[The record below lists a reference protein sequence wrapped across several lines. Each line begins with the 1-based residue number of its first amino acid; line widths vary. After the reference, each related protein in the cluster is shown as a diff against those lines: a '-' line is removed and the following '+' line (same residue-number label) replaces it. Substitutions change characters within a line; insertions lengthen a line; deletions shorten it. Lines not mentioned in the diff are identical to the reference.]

1 MSLDQYSYC
10 LCGNGKKI
18 KFCKCNE
25 HFQEM
30 QVIHRMIV
38 GEQNV
43 AALDRINSNL
53 KSLPSEPWLLAMKC
67 ELLLQLNEL
76 DSLEE
81 TSAKFIRLQPDN
93 PLAKLYRSL
102 VAVIRG
108 NTEEAAT
115 LMLQAIADAAETL
128 PPMTATVA
136 LNLMEVMGQRGM
148 ILPAILHCEMLLDM
162 GGDMV
167 RVASGAYES
176 LTSQTNANTL
186 SRESLPSSIEYEDA
200 PYAERLAESNALVS
214 AYRISSAKTKLESM
228 QREFGLQ
235 APILQSLLYCQLMLT
250 DVESAGVT
258 ARKIAEIPSL
268 PEPQRIY
275 YQALA
280 YELAP
285 RMAGVAVFEELC
297 QYTIEDHEFEQRLTE
312 NKHLV
317 PIAVDQLKGILEALL
332 QEEVPPK
339 LAFVCV
345 EPVLQEQFGEIEASR
360 SGSWLAYY
368 GKQTDKP
375 ARLISL
381 EPPIGSRR
389 VMLEGIKKE
398 LGIVSLN
405 RVLLEKLPSSY
416 LSQVTASIVLRKQ
429 VALERRVALR
439 DATHQLVVD
448 AFLDF
453 PQECL
458 AGKTPREAAG
468 DASLKIKLAALLL
481 HWQGSGTSDL
491 TDEQFKQLHQQLQ
504 LLRPKL
510 SASQDVFDL
519 VGGASYFWTDLS
531 DIDPNSLIQ
540 LMQSALSRGVASVYE
555 NLAQCSEQMQWPE
568 EFKLSAE
575 YTQLNLKT
583 RAISDPNDAER
594 LLKRIVELGKQ
605 LQVPIG
611 NAVLERVEVLN
622 MLGRSAESRQFLEQS
637 LRENPNDPVL
647 LQFMQMA
654 MMRQQ
659 QAMRSR
665 GGVSVGGGAVP
676 ASGAPAPSGLWTP
689 DQAAEPH
696 PSSGSTSSGGGS
708 KLWIPGQD

>member
-1 MSLDQYSYC
+1 MSLDQYSFC
-10 LCGNGKKI
+10 PCGNGKKI

-43 AALDRINSNL
+43 AALDRINTNL
-53 KSLPSEPWLLAMKC
+53 KTLPSEPWLLAMKS

-76 DSLEE
+76 EALEE
-81 TSAKFIRLQPDN
+81 TTAKFIRLQPDN

-102 VAVIRG
+102 VAVVRG

-115 LMLQAIADAAETL
+115 LMLQAIADATEAL

-136 LNLMEVMGQRGM
+136 LNLMEAMGQRGM

-167 RVASGAYES
+167 KVASGAYDS

-186 SRESLPSSIEYEDA
+186 SRESLPSPIEYDDA
-200 PYAERLAESNALVS
+200 PYAERLAEANALVS
-214 AYRISSAKTKLESM
+214 AYRITSAKTKLESM

-250 DVESAGVT
+250 DVESGGSTAG
-258 ARKIAEIPSL
+258 KIAAIASL

-285 RMAGVAVFEELC
+285 KISGVSVSEELC
-297 QYTIEDHEFEQRLTE
+297 QYTIEDSEFEQRLTA
-312 NKHLV
+312 NKNLI
-317 PIAVDQLKGILEALL
+317 PIAVDQLKGMLEALL
-332 QEEVPPK
+332 DEEVPPK

-345 EPVLQEQFGEIEASR
+345 EPVLQEQFAELEASR

-389 VMLEGIKKE
+389 IILERIKKE
-398 LGIVSLN
+398 LDVGSLN

-416 LSQVTASIVLRKQ
+416 LSQVTASVMLRKQ
-429 VALERRVALR
+429 VAPERRLALN
-439 DATHQLVVD
+439 DATRQLVLD
-448 AFLDF
+448 GFLDY

-458 AGKTPREAAG
+458 SGKTPREAAG

-481 HWQGSGTSDL
+481 HWQGSSTSSL
-491 TDEQFKQLHQQLQ
+491 TDDQFKQLHQQLNLQ
-504 LLRPKL
+504 VPKL
-510 SASQDVFDL
+510 SSSQDVLDF

-540 LMQSALSRGVASVYE
+540 LMQSALSRGVTSIFDS
-555 NLAQCSEQMQWPE
+555 LAQRSEQMQWPE
-568 EFKLSAE
+568 EFKVSAE
-575 YTQLNLKT
+575 YTQLNLRT
-583 RAISDPNDAER
+583 RTVTDPNDAEK

-605 LQVPIG
+605 LEVPIG

-622 MLGRSAESRQFLEQS
+622 MLGRNTESRQFLEQS

-659 QAMRSR
+659 QAMRAR
-665 GGVSVGGGAVP
+665 GVEM
-676 ASGAPAPSGLWTP
+676 ASSQAASSGLWTP
-689 DQAAEPH
+689 GQSDEPQQ
-696 PSSGSTSSGGGS
+696 SAGGGAGGGS

>member
-1 MSLDQYSYC
+1 MSLDQYSFC
-10 LCGNGKKI
+10 PCGNGKKI

-43 AALDRINSNL
+43 AALDRINTNL
-53 KSLPSEPWLLAMKC
+53 KTLPSEPWLLAMKS

-76 DSLEE
+76 EALEE
-81 TSAKFIRLQPDN
+81 TTAKFIRLQPDN

-102 VAVIRG
+102 VAVVRG

-115 LMLQAIADAAETL
+115 LMLQAIADATEAL

-136 LNLMEVMGQRGM
+136 LNLMEAMGQRGM

-167 RVASGAYES
+167 KVASGAYDS

-186 SRESLPSSIEYEDA
+186 SRESLPSPIEYDDA
-200 PYAERLAESNALVS
+200 PYAERLAEANALVS
-214 AYRISSAKTKLESM
+214 AYRITSAKTKLESM

-250 DVESAGVT
+250 DVESGGSTAG
-258 ARKIAEIPSL
+258 KIAAIASL

-285 RMAGVAVFEELC
+285 KISGVSVSEELC
-297 QYTIEDHEFEQRLTE
+297 QYTIEDSEFEQRLTA
-312 NKHLV
+312 NKNLI
-317 PIAVDQLKGILEALL
+317 PIAVDQLKGMLEALL
-332 QEEVPPK
+332 DEEVPPK

-345 EPVLQEQFGEIEASR
+345 EPVLQEQFAELEASR

-389 VMLEGIKKE
+389 MILERIKKE
-398 LGIVSLN
+398 LDVGSLN

-416 LSQVTASIVLRKQ
+416 LSQVTASVMLRKQ
-429 VALERRVALR
+429 VAPERRLALN
-439 DATHQLVVD
+439 DATRQLVLD
-448 AFLDF
+448 GFLDY

-458 AGKTPREAAG
+458 SGKTPREAAG

-481 HWQGSGTSDL
+481 HWQGSSTSSL
-491 TDEQFKQLHQQLQ
+491 TDDQFKQLHQQLNLQ
-504 LLRPKL
+504 VPNL
-510 SASQDVFDL
+510 SSSQDVLDF

-540 LMQSALSRGVASVYE
+540 LMQSALSRGVTSIFDS
-555 NLAQCSEQMQWPE
+555 LAQRSEQMQWPE
-568 EFKLSAE
+568 EFKVSAE
-575 YTQLNLKT
+575 YTQLNLRT
-583 RAISDPNDAER
+583 RTVTDPNDAEK

-605 LQVPIG
+605 LEVPIG

-622 MLGRSAESRQFLEQS
+622 MLGRNTESRQFLEQS

-659 QAMRSR
+659 QAMRAR
-665 GGVSVGGGAVP
+665 GGEV
-676 ASGAPAPSGLWTP
+676 ASSQAASSGLWTP
-689 DQAAEPH
+689 GQSDEPQQ
-696 PSSGSTSSGGGS
+696 SAGGGSGGGS

>member
-1 MSLDQYSYC
+1 MSLDQYSFC
-10 LCGNGKKI
+10 PCGNGKKI

-43 AALDRINSNL
+43 AALDRINTNL
-53 KSLPSEPWLLAMKC
+53 KTLPSEPWLLAMKS

-76 DSLEE
+76 EALEE
-81 TSAKFIRLQPDN
+81 TTAKFIRLQPDN

-102 VAVIRG
+102 VAVVRG

-115 LMLQAIADAAETL
+115 LMLQAIADATEAL

-136 LNLMEVMGQRGM
+136 LNLMEAMGQRGM

-167 RVASGAYES
+167 KVASGAYDS

-186 SRESLPSSIEYEDA
+186 SRESLPSPMEYDDA
-200 PYAERLAESNALVS
+200 PYAERLAEANALVS
-214 AYRISSAKTKLESM
+214 AYRITSAKTKLESM

-250 DVESAGVT
+250 DVESGGSTAG
-258 ARKIAEIPSL
+258 KIAAIASL

-285 RMAGVAVFEELC
+285 KVSGVAIFEELC
-297 QYTIEDHEFEQRLTE
+297 QYTIEDSEFEQRLTA
-312 NKHLV
+312 NKNLI
-317 PIAVDQLKGILEALL
+317 PIAVDQLKGMLEALL
-332 QEEVPPK
+332 DEEVPPK

-345 EPVLQEQFGEIEASR
+345 EPVLQEQFAELEASR

-389 VMLEGIKKE
+389 MILERIKKE
-398 LGIVSLN
+398 LDVGSLN

-416 LSQVTASIVLRKQ
+416 LSQVTASVMLRKQ
-429 VALERRVALR
+429 VAPERRLALN
-439 DATHQLVVD
+439 DATRQLVLD
-448 AFLDF
+448 GFLDY

-458 AGKTPREAAG
+458 SGKTPREAAG

-481 HWQGSGTSDL
+481 HWQGSSTSSL
-491 TDEQFKQLHQQLQ
+491 TDEQFKQLHQQLNLQ
-504 LLRPKL
+504 VPKL
-510 SASQDVFDL
+510 SSSQDVLDF

-540 LMQSALSRGVASVYE
+540 LMQSALSRGVTSIFDS
-555 NLAQCSEQMQWPE
+555 LAQRSEQMQWPE
-568 EFKLSAE
+568 EFKVSAE
-575 YTQLNLKT
+575 YTQLNLRT
-583 RAISDPNDAER
+583 RTVTDPNDAEK

-605 LQVPIG
+605 LEVPIG

-622 MLGRSAESRQFLEQS
+622 MLGRNTESRQFLEQS

-659 QAMRSR
+659 QAMRAR
-665 GGVSVGGGAVP
+665 GGEM
-676 ASGAPAPSGLWTP
+676 ASSQAASSGLWTP
-689 DQAAEPH
+689 GQSDEPQQ
-696 PSSGSTSSGGGS
+696 SAGGGSGGGS

>member
-1 MSLDQYSYC
+1 MSLDQYSFC
-10 LCGNGKKI
+10 PCGNGKKI

-43 AALDRINSNL
+43 AALDRINANL
-53 KSLPSEPWLLAMKC
+53 KTLPSEPWLLAMKS

-76 DSLEE
+76 EALEE
-81 TSAKFIRLQPDN
+81 TTAKFIRLQPDN

-102 VAVIRG
+102 VAVVRG

-115 LMLQAIADAAETL
+115 LMLQAIADATEAL

-136 LNLMEVMGQRGM
+136 LNLMEAMGQRGM

-167 RVASGAYES
+167 KVASGAYDS

-186 SRESLPSSIEYEDA
+186 SRESLPSPMEYDDA
-200 PYAERLAESNALVS
+200 PYAERLAEANALVS
-214 AYRISSAKTKLESM
+214 AYRITSAKTKLESM

-250 DVESAGVT
+250 DVESGGSTAG
-258 ARKIAEIPSL
+258 KIAAIASL

-285 RMAGVAVFEELC
+285 KVSGVAIFEELC
-297 QYTIEDHEFEQRLTE
+297 QYTIEDSEFEQRLTA
-312 NKHLV
+312 NKNLI
-317 PIAVDQLKGILEALL
+317 PIAVDQLKGMLEALL
-332 QEEVPPK
+332 DEEVPPK

-345 EPVLQEQFGEIEASR
+345 EPVLQEQFAELEASR

-389 VMLEGIKKE
+389 MILERIKKE
-398 LGIVSLN
+398 LDVGSLN

-416 LSQVTASIVLRKQ
+416 LSQVTASVMLRKQ
-429 VALERRVALR
+429 VAPERRLALN
-439 DATHQLVVD
+439 DATRQLVLD
-448 AFLDF
+448 GFLDY

-458 AGKTPREAAG
+458 NGKTPREAAG

-481 HWQGSGTSDL
+481 HWQGSSTSSL
-491 TDEQFKQLHQQLQ
+491 TDDQFKQLHQQLNLQ
-504 LLRPKL
+504 VPKL
-510 SASQDVFDL
+510 SSSQDVLDF

-540 LMQSALSRGVASVYE
+540 LMQSALSRGVTSIFDS
-555 NLAQCSEQMQWPE
+555 LAQRSEQMQWPE
-568 EFKLSAE
+568 EFKVSAE
-575 YTQLNLKT
+575 YTQLNLRT
-583 RAISDPNDAER
+583 RTVTDPNDAEK

-605 LQVPIG
+605 LEVPIG

-622 MLGRSAESRQFLEQS
+622 MLGRNTESRQCLEQS

-659 QAMRSR
+659 QAMRAR
-665 GGVSVGGGAVP
+665 GGEM
-676 ASGAPAPSGLWTP
+676 ASSQAASSGLWTP
-689 DQAAEPH
+689 GQSDEPQQ
-696 PSSGSTSSGGGS
+696 SAGGGSGGGS

>member
-1 MSLDQYSYC
+1 MSLDQYSFC
-10 LCGNGKKI
+10 PCGNGKKI

-30 QVIHRMIV
+30 QIIHRMIV
-38 GEQNV
+38 GEQNI
-43 AALDRINSNL
+43 AALDRINANL
-53 KSLPSEPWLLAMKC
+53 KTLPSEPWLLAMKS

-76 DSLEE
+76 EALEE
-81 TSAKFIRLQPDN
+81 TTAKFIRLQPDN

-102 VAVIRG
+102 VAVVRG

-115 LMLQAIADAAETL
+115 LMLQAIADATEAL

-136 LNLMEVMGQRGM
+136 LNLMEAMGQRGM

-167 RVASGAYES
+167 KVASGAYDS

-186 SRESLPSSIEYEDA
+186 SRESLPSPIEYENA
-200 PYAERLAESNALVS
+200 PYAERLAEANALVS
-214 AYRISSAKTKLESM
+214 AYRITSAKTKLESM

-250 DVESAGVT
+250 DVESGGSTAG
-258 ARKIAEIPSL
+258 KIAAIASL

-285 RMAGVAVFEELC
+285 KTSGVAVFEELC
-297 QYTIEDHEFEQRLTE
+297 QYNIEDSEFEQRLTA
-312 NKHLV
+312 NKNLL
-317 PIAVDQLKGILEALL
+317 PIAVDQLKGMLEALL
-332 QEEVPPK
+332 DEEVPPK

-345 EPVLQEQFGEIEASR
+345 EPVLQEQFAELEASR
-360 SGSWLAYY
+360 SGSWLAFY

-381 EPPIGSRR
+381 EPPSGSRR
-389 VMLEGIKKE
+389 MILERIKKE
-398 LGIVSLN
+398 LDIGSLN

-416 LSQVTASIVLRKQ
+416 LSQVTASIMLRKQ
-429 VALERRVALR
+429 VAPERRLALN
-439 DATHQLVVD
+439 DATRQLVLD
-448 AFLDF
+448 GFLDY

-458 AGKTPREAAG
+458 SGKTPREAAS
-468 DASLKIKLAALLL
+468 DASLKTKLAALLL
-481 HWQGSGTSDL
+481 HWQGSNTSSL
-491 TDEQFKQLHQQLQ
+491 TDDQFKQLHQQLNLQ
-504 LLRPKL
+504 VPKL
-510 SASQDVFDL
+510 SSSQDVLDF

-540 LMQSALSRGVASVYE
+540 LMQSALSRGVTSIFE
-555 NLAQCSEQMQWPE
+555 SLAKRSEQMQWPE
-568 EFKLSAE
+568 EFKVSAE

-583 RAISDPNDAER
+583 RIVTDPNDAEK

-605 LQVPIG
+605 LEVPIG

-622 MLGRSAESRQFLEQS
+622 MLGRNTESRQFLEQS

-659 QAMRSR
+659 QAMRAR
-665 GGVSVGGGAVP
+665 GGEV
-676 ASGAPAPSGLWTP
+676 ASSQAASSGLWTP
-689 DQAAEPH
+689 GQTAEPQQ
-696 PSSGSTSSGGGS
+696 SAGSGSGGGS

>member
-1 MSLDQYSYC
+1 MSLDQYSFC
-10 LCGNGKKI
+10 PCGNGKKI

-43 AALDRINSNL
+43 AALDRINANL
-53 KSLPSEPWLLAMKC
+53 KTLPSEPWLLAMKS

-76 DSLEE
+76 EALEE
-81 TSAKFIRLQPDN
+81 TTAKFIRLQPDN

-102 VAVIRG
+102 VAVVRG

-115 LMLQAIADAAETL
+115 LMLQAIADATEAL

-136 LNLMEVMGQRGM
+136 LNLMEAMGQRGM

-167 RVASGAYES
+167 KVASGAYDS

-186 SRESLPSSIEYEDA
+186 SRESLPSSIEYDDA
-200 PYAERLAESNALVS
+200 PYAERLAEANALVS
-214 AYRISSAKTKLESM
+214 AYRITSAKTKLESM

-250 DVESAGVT
+250 DVESGGSTAG
-258 ARKIAEIPSL
+258 KIAAIASL

-285 RMAGVAVFEELC
+285 KISGVAISEELC
-297 QYTIEDHEFEQRLTE
+297 QYTIEDSEFEQRLTA
-312 NKHLV
+312 NKNLI
-317 PIAVDQLKGILEALL
+317 PIAVDQLKGMLEALL
-332 QEEVPPK
+332 DEEVPPK

-345 EPVLQEQFGEIEASR
+345 EPVLQEQFAELEASR

-389 VMLEGIKKE
+389 VILERIKKE
-398 LGIVSLN
+398 LDIGSLN

-416 LSQVTASIVLRKQ
+416 LSQVTASIMLRKQ
-429 VALERRVALR
+429 VAPERRLALN
-439 DATHQLVVD
+439 DATRQLVLD
-448 AFLDF
+448 GFLDY

-481 HWQGSGTSDL
+481 HWQGSSTSSL
-491 TDEQFKQLHQQLQ
+491 TDDQFKQLHQQLNLQ
-504 LLRPKL
+504 VPKL
-510 SASQDVFDL
+510 SSSQDVLDF

-540 LMQSALSRGVASVYE
+540 LMQSALSRGVTSIFE
-555 NLAQCSEQMQWPE
+555 SLAQRSEQMQWPE
-568 EFKLSAE
+568 EFKVSAE
-575 YTQLNLKT
+575 YTQLNLRT
-583 RAISDPNDAER
+583 RTVTDPNDAEK

-605 LQVPIG
+605 LEVPIG

-622 MLGRSAESRQFLEQS
+622 MLGRNTESRQFLEQS

-659 QAMRSR
+659 QAMRAR
-665 GGVSVGGGAVP
+665 GGEV
-676 ASGAPAPSGLWTP
+676 ASSQAASSGLWTP
-689 DQAAEPH
+689 GQSDEPQQ
-696 PSSGSTSSGGGS
+696 SAGGGSGGGS

>member
-1 MSLDQYSYC
+1 MSLDQYSFC
-10 LCGNGKKI
+10 PCGNGKKI

-43 AALDRINSNL
+43 AALDRINTNL
-53 KSLPSEPWLLAMKC
+53 KTLPSEPWLLAMKS

-76 DSLEE
+76 EALEE
-81 TSAKFIRLQPDN
+81 TTAKFIRLQPDN

-102 VAVIRG
+102 VAVVRG

-115 LMLQAIADAAETL
+115 LMLQAIADATEAL

-136 LNLMEVMGQRGM
+136 LNLMEAMGQRGM

-167 RVASGAYES
+167 KVASGAYDS

-186 SRESLPSSIEYEDA
+186 SRESLPSPIEYDDA
-200 PYAERLAESNALVS
+200 PYAERLAEANALVS
-214 AYRISSAKTKLESM
+214 AYRITSAKTKLESM

-250 DVESAGVT
+250 DVESGGSTAG
-258 ARKIAEIPSL
+258 KIAAIASL

-285 RMAGVAVFEELC
+285 KISGVSVSEELC
-297 QYTIEDHEFEQRLTE
+297 QYTIEDSEFEQRLTA
-312 NKHLV
+312 NKNLI
-317 PIAVDQLKGILEALL
+317 PIAVDQLKGMLEALL
-332 QEEVPPK
+332 DEEVPPK

-345 EPVLQEQFGEIEASR
+345 EPVLQEQFAELEASR

-389 VMLEGIKKE
+389 MILERIKKE
-398 LGIVSLN
+398 LDVGSLN

-416 LSQVTASIVLRKQ
+416 LSQVTASVMLRKQ
-429 VALERRVALR
+429 VAPERRSALN
-439 DATHQLVVD
+439 DATRQLVLD
-448 AFLDF
+448 GFLDY

-458 AGKTPREAAG
+458 SGKTPREAAG

-481 HWQGSGTSDL
+481 HWQGSSTSSL
-491 TDEQFKQLHQQLQ
+491 TDDQFKQLHQQLNLQ
-504 LLRPKL
+504 VPKL
-510 SASQDVFDL
+510 SSSQDVLDF

-540 LMQSALSRGVASVYE
+540 LMQSALSRGVTSIFDS
-555 NLAQCSEQMQWPE
+555 LAQRSEQMQWPE
-568 EFKLSAE
+568 EFKVSAE
-575 YTQLNLKT
+575 YTQLNLRT
-583 RAISDPNDAER
+583 RTVTDPNDAEK

-605 LQVPIG
+605 LEVPIG

-622 MLGRSAESRQFLEQS
+622 MLGRNTESRQFLEQS

-659 QAMRSR
+659 QAMRAR
-665 GGVSVGGGAVP
+665 GGEV
-676 ASGAPAPSGLWTP
+676 ASSQAASSGLWTP
-689 DQAAEPH
+689 GQSDEPQQ
-696 PSSGSTSSGGGS
+696 SAGGGSGGGS

>member
-1 MSLDQYSYC
+1 MSLDQYSFC
-10 LCGNGKKI
+10 PCGNGKKI

-43 AALDRINSNL
+43 AALDRINANL
-53 KSLPSEPWLLAMKC
+53 KTLPSEPWLLAMKS

-76 DSLEE
+76 EALEE
-81 TSAKFIRLQPDN
+81 TTAKFIRLQPDN

-102 VAVIRG
+102 VAVVRG

-115 LMLQAIADAAETL
+115 LMLQAIADATEAL

-136 LNLMEVMGQRGM
+136 LNLMEAMGQRGM

-167 RVASGAYES
+167 KVASGAYDS

-186 SRESLPSSIEYEDA
+186 SRESLPSSIEYENA
-200 PYAERLAESNALVS
+200 PYAERLAEANALVS
-214 AYRISSAKTKLESM
+214 AYRITSAKTKLESM

-250 DVESAGVT
+250 DVESGGSTAG
-258 ARKIAEIPSL
+258 KIAAIASL

-285 RMAGVAVFEELC
+285 KISGVSVSEELC
-297 QYTIEDHEFEQRLTE
+297 QYTIEDSEFEQRLTA
-312 NKHLV
+312 NKNLI
-317 PIAVDQLKGILEALL
+317 PIAVDQLKAMLETLL
-332 QEEVPPK
+332 DEEVPPK

-345 EPVLQEQFGEIEASR
+345 EPVLQEQFAELEASR

-389 VMLEGIKKE
+389 TILERIKKE
-398 LGIVSLN
+398 LDVGSLN

-416 LSQVTASIVLRKQ
+416 LSQVTASIMLRKQ
-429 VALERRVALR
+429 VAPERRLALN
-439 DATHQLVVD
+439 DATRQLVLD
-448 AFLDF
+448 GFLDY

-458 AGKTPREAAG
+458 SGKTPREAAG
-468 DASLKIKLAALLL
+468 DTSLKIKLAALLL
-481 HWQGSGTSDL
+481 HWQGSSTSSL
-491 TDEQFKQLHQQLQ
+491 TDDQFKQLHQQLNLQ
-504 LLRPKL
+504 VPKL
-510 SASQDVFDL
+510 SSSQDVLDF

-540 LMQSALSRGVASVYE
+540 LMQSALSRGVTSIFDS
-555 NLAQCSEQMQWPE
+555 LAQRSEQMQWPE
-568 EFKLSAE
+568 EFKVSAE
-575 YTQLNLKT
+575 YTQLNLRT
-583 RAISDPNDAER
+583 RTVTDPNDAEK

-605 LQVPIG
+605 LEVPIG

-622 MLGRSAESRQFLEQS
+622 MLGRNTESRQFLEQS

-659 QAMRSR
+659 QAMRAR
-665 GGVSVGGGAVP
+665 GGEV
-676 ASGAPAPSGLWTP
+676 ASSQAASSGLWTP
-689 DQAAEPH
+689 GQSDEPQQ
-696 PSSGSTSSGGGS
+696 SAGGGSGGGS

>member
-1 MSLDQYSYC
+1 MSLDQYSFC
-10 LCGNGKKI
+10 PCGNGKKI

-43 AALDRINSNL
+43 AALDRINTNL
-53 KSLPSEPWLLAMKC
+53 KTLPSEPWLLAMKS

-76 DSLEE
+76 EALEE
-81 TSAKFIRLQPDN
+81 TTAKFIRLQPDN

-102 VAVIRG
+102 VAVVRG

-115 LMLQAIADAAETL
+115 LMLQAIADATEAL

-136 LNLMEVMGQRGM
+136 LNLMEAMGQRGM

-167 RVASGAYES
+167 KVASGAYDS

-186 SRESLPSSIEYEDA
+186 SRESLPSPIEYDDA
-200 PYAERLAESNALVS
+200 PYAERLAEANALVS
-214 AYRISSAKTKLESM
+214 AYRITSAKTKLESM

-250 DVESAGVT
+250 DVESGGSTAG
-258 ARKIAEIPSL
+258 KIAAIASL

-285 RMAGVAVFEELC
+285 KISGVSVSEELC
-297 QYTIEDHEFEQRLTE
+297 QYTIEDSEFEQRLTA
-312 NKHLV
+312 NKNLI
-317 PIAVDQLKGILEALL
+317 PIAVDQLKGMLEALL
-332 QEEVPPK
+332 DEEVPPK

-345 EPVLQEQFGEIEASR
+345 EPVLQEQFPELEASR
-360 SGSWLAYY
+360 SGSWLAFY

-389 VMLEGIKKE
+389 LILERIKKE
-398 LGIVSLN
+398 LDVGSLN

-416 LSQVTASIVLRKQ
+416 LSQVTASVMLRKQ
-429 VALERRVALR
+429 VAPERRLALN
-439 DATHQLVVD
+439 DATRQLVLD
-448 AFLDF
+448 GFLDY

-458 AGKTPREAAG
+458 SGKTPREAAG

-481 HWQGSGTSDL
+481 HWQGSSTSSL
-491 TDEQFKQLHQQLQ
+491 TDDQFKQLHQQLNLQ
-504 LLRPKL
+504 VPKL
-510 SASQDVFDL
+510 SSSQDVLDF
-519 VGGASYFWTDLS
+519 VGGASYFWTDLT

-540 LMQSALSRGVASVYE
+540 LMQSALSRGVTSIFDS
-555 NLAQCSEQMQWPE
+555 LAQRSEQMQWPE
-568 EFKLSAE
+568 EFKVSAE
-575 YTQLNLKT
+575 YTQLNLRT
-583 RAISDPNDAER
+583 RTVTDPNDAEK

-605 LQVPIG
+605 LEVPIG

-622 MLGRSAESRQFLEQS
+622 MLGRNTESRQFLEQS

-659 QAMRSR
+659 QAMRAR
-665 GGVSVGGGAVP
+665 GGEV
-676 ASGAPAPSGLWTP
+676 ASSQAASSGLWTP
-689 DQAAEPH
+689 GQSDEPQQ
-696 PSSGSTSSGGGS
+696 SAGGGSGGGS

>member
-1 MSLDQYSYC
+1 MSLDQYSFC
-10 LCGNGKKI
+10 PCGNGKKI

-43 AALDRINSNL
+43 AALDRINTNL
-53 KSLPSEPWLLAMKC
+53 KTLPSEPWLLAMKS

-76 DSLEE
+76 EALEE
-81 TSAKFIRLQPDN
+81 TTAKFIRLQPDN

-102 VAVIRG
+102 VAVVRG

-115 LMLQAIADAAETL
+115 LMLQAIADATEAL

-136 LNLMEVMGQRGM
+136 LNLMEAMGQRGM

-167 RVASGAYES
+167 KVASGAYDS

-186 SRESLPSSIEYEDA
+186 SRESLPSPIEYDDA
-200 PYAERLAESNALVS
+200 PYAERLAEANALVS
-214 AYRISSAKTKLESM
+214 AYRITSAKTKLESM

-250 DVESAGVT
+250 DVESGGSTAG
-258 ARKIAEIPSL
+258 KIAAIASL

-285 RMAGVAVFEELC
+285 KISGVSVSEELC
-297 QYTIEDHEFEQRLTE
+297 QYTIEDSEFEQRLTA
-312 NKHLV
+312 NKNLI
-317 PIAVDQLKGILEALL
+317 PIAVDQLKGMLEALL
-332 QEEVPPK
+332 DEEVPPK

-345 EPVLQEQFGEIEASR
+345 EPVLQEQFAELEASR

-389 VMLEGIKKE
+389 IILERIKKE
-398 LGIVSLN
+398 LDVGSLN

-416 LSQVTASIVLRKQ
+416 LSQVTASVMLRKQ
-429 VALERRVALR
+429 VAPERRLALN
-439 DATHQLVVD
+439 DATRQLVLD
-448 AFLDF
+448 GFLDY

-458 AGKTPREAAG
+458 NGKTPREAAG

-481 HWQGSGTSDL
+481 HWQGSSTSSL
-491 TDEQFKQLHQQLQ
+491 TDDQFKQLHQQLNLQ
-504 LLRPKL
+504 VPKL
-510 SASQDVFDL
+510 SSSQDVLDF

-540 LMQSALSRGVASVYE
+540 LMQSALSRGVTSIFDS
-555 NLAQCSEQMQWPE
+555 LAQRSEQMQWPE
-568 EFKLSAE
+568 EFKVSAE
-575 YTQLNLKT
+575 YTQLNLRT
-583 RAISDPNDAER
+583 RTVTDPNDAEK

-605 LQVPIG
+605 LEVPIG

-622 MLGRSAESRQFLEQS
+622 MLGRNTESRQFLEQS

-659 QAMRSR
+659 QAMRAR
-665 GGVSVGGGAVP
+665 GGEV
-676 ASGAPAPSGLWTP
+676 ASSQAASSGLWTP
-689 DQAAEPH
+689 GQSDEPQQ
-696 PSSGSTSSGGGS
+696 SAGGGSGGGS

>member
-1 MSLDQYSYC
+1 
-10 LCGNGKKI
+10 
-18 KFCKCNE
+18 
-25 HFQEM
+25 M

-43 AALDRINSNL
+43 AALDRINANL
-53 KSLPSEPWLLAMKC
+53 KTLPSEPWLLAMKS

-76 DSLEE
+76 EALEE
-81 TSAKFIRLQPDN
+81 TTAKFIRLQPDN

-102 VAVIRG
+102 VAVVRG

-115 LMLQAIADAAETL
+115 LMLQAIADATEAL

-136 LNLMEVMGQRGM
+136 LNLMEAMGQRGM

-167 RVASGAYES
+167 KVASGAYDS

-186 SRESLPSSIEYEDA
+186 SRESLPSSIEYDDA
-200 PYAERLAESNALVS
+200 PYAERLAEANALVS
-214 AYRISSAKTKLESM
+214 AYRITSAKTKLESM

-250 DVESAGVT
+250 DVESGGSTAG
-258 ARKIAEIPSL
+258 KIAAIASL

-285 RMAGVAVFEELC
+285 KISGVAISEELC
-297 QYTIEDHEFEQRLTE
+297 QYTIEDSEFEQRLTA
-312 NKHLV
+312 NKNLI
-317 PIAVDQLKGILEALL
+317 PIAVDQLKGMLEALL
-332 QEEVPPK
+332 DEEVPPK

-345 EPVLQEQFGEIEASR
+345 EPVLQEQFAELEASR

-389 VMLEGIKKE
+389 VILERIKKE
-398 LGIVSLN
+398 LDIGSLN

-416 LSQVTASIVLRKQ
+416 LSQVTASIMLRKQ
-429 VALERRVALR
+429 VAPERRLALN
-439 DATHQLVVD
+439 DATRQLVLD
-448 AFLDF
+448 GFLDY

-481 HWQGSGTSDL
+481 HWQGSSTSSL
-491 TDEQFKQLHQQLQ
+491 TDDQFKQLHQQLNLQ
-504 LLRPKL
+504 VPKL
-510 SASQDVFDL
+510 SSSQDVLDF

-540 LMQSALSRGVASVYE
+540 LMQSALSRGVTSIFE
-555 NLAQCSEQMQWPE
+555 SLAQRSEQMQWPE
-568 EFKLSAE
+568 EFKVSAE
-575 YTQLNLKT
+575 YTQLNLRT
-583 RAISDPNDAER
+583 RTVTDPNDAEK

-605 LQVPIG
+605 LEVPIG

-622 MLGRSAESRQFLEQS
+622 MLGRNTESRQFLEQS

-659 QAMRSR
+659 QAMRAR
-665 GGVSVGGGAVP
+665 GGEV
-676 ASGAPAPSGLWTP
+676 ASSQAASSGLWTP
-689 DQAAEPH
+689 GQSDEPQQ
-696 PSSGSTSSGGGS
+696 SAGGGSGGGS

>member
-1 MSLDQYSYC
+1 MSLDQYSFC
-10 LCGNGKKI
+10 PCGNGKKI

-43 AALDRINSNL
+43 AALDRINANL
-53 KSLPSEPWLLAMKC
+53 KTLPSEPWLLAMKS

-76 DSLEE
+76 EALEE
-81 TSAKFIRLQPDN
+81 TTAKFIRLQPDN

-102 VAVIRG
+102 VAVVRG

-115 LMLQAIADAAETL
+115 LMLQAIADATEAL

-136 LNLMEVMGQRGM
+136 LNLMEAMGQRGM

-167 RVASGAYES
+167 KVASGAYDS

-186 SRESLPSSIEYEDA
+186 SRESLPSSIEYENA
-200 PYAERLAESNALVS
+200 PYAERLAEANALVS
-214 AYRISSAKTKLESM
+214 AYRITSAKTKLESM

-250 DVESAGVT
+250 DVESGGSTAG
-258 ARKIAEIPSL
+258 KIAAIASL

-285 RMAGVAVFEELC
+285 KISGVAISEELC
-297 QYTIEDHEFEQRLTE
+297 QYTIEDSEFEQRLTA
-312 NKHLV
+312 NKNLI
-317 PIAVDQLKGILEALL
+317 PIAVDQLKAMLETLL
-332 QEEVPPK
+332 DEEVPPK

-345 EPVLQEQFGEIEASR
+345 EPVLQEQFAELEASR

-389 VMLEGIKKE
+389 AILERIKKE
-398 LGIVSLN
+398 LDVGSLN

-416 LSQVTASIVLRKQ
+416 LSQVTASIMLRKQ
-429 VALERRVALR
+429 VAPERRSALN
-439 DATHQLVVD
+439 DATRQLVLD
-448 AFLDF
+448 GFLDY

-481 HWQGSGTSDL
+481 HWQGSSTSSL
-491 TDEQFKQLHQQLQ
+491 TDDQFKQLHQQLNLQ
-504 LLRPKL
+504 VPKL
-510 SASQDVFDL
+510 SSSQDVLDF

-540 LMQSALSRGVASVYE
+540 LMQSALSRGVTSIFDS
-555 NLAQCSEQMQWPE
+555 LAQRSEQMQWPE
-568 EFKLSAE
+568 EFKVSAE
-575 YTQLNLKT
+575 YTQLNLRT
-583 RAISDPNDAER
+583 RTVTDPNDAEK

-605 LQVPIG
+605 LEVPIG

-622 MLGRSAESRQFLEQS
+622 MLGRNTESRQFLEQS

-659 QAMRSR
+659 QAMRAR
-665 GGVSVGGGAVP
+665 GGEV
-676 ASGAPAPSGLWTP
+676 ASSQAASSGLWTP
-689 DQAAEPH
+689 GQSAEPEQ
-696 PSSGSTSSGGGS
+696 SAGGGSGGGS

>member
-1 MSLDQYSYC
+1 MSLDQYSFC
-10 LCGNGKKI
+10 PCGNGKKI

-43 AALDRINSNL
+43 AALDRINTNL
-53 KSLPSEPWLLAMKC
+53 KTLPSEPWLLAMKS

-76 DSLEE
+76 EALEE
-81 TSAKFIRLQPDN
+81 TTAKFIRLQPDN

-102 VAVIRG
+102 VAVVRG

-115 LMLQAIADAAETL
+115 LMLQAIADATEAL

-136 LNLMEVMGQRGM
+136 LNLMEAMGQRGM

-167 RVASGAYES
+167 KVASGAYDS

-186 SRESLPSSIEYEDA
+186 SRESLPSSIEYENA
-200 PYAERLAESNALVS
+200 PYAERLAEANALVS
-214 AYRISSAKTKLESM
+214 AYRITSAKTKLESM

-250 DVESAGVT
+250 DVESGGSTAG
-258 ARKIAEIPSL
+258 KIAAIASL

-285 RMAGVAVFEELC
+285 KISGVAISEELC
-297 QYTIEDHEFEQRLTE
+297 QYTIEDSEFEQRLTA
-312 NKHLV
+312 NKNLI
-317 PIAVDQLKGILEALL
+317 PIAVDQLKGMLEALL
-332 QEEVPPK
+332 DEEVPPK

-345 EPVLQEQFGEIEASR
+345 EPVLQEQFAELEASR

-389 VMLEGIKKE
+389 MILERIKKE
-398 LGIVSLN
+398 LDVGSLN

-416 LSQVTASIVLRKQ
+416 LSQVTASVMLRKQ
-429 VALERRVALR
+429 VAPERRLALN
-439 DATHQLVVD
+439 DATRQLVLD
-448 AFLDF
+448 GFLDY

-458 AGKTPREAAG
+458 SGKTPREAAG

-481 HWQGSGTSDL
+481 HWQGSSTSSL
-491 TDEQFKQLHQQLQ
+491 TDDQFKQLHQQLNLQ
-504 LLRPKL
+504 VPKL
-510 SASQDVFDL
+510 SSSQDVLDF

-540 LMQSALSRGVASVYE
+540 LMQSALSRGVTSIFDS
-555 NLAQCSEQMQWPE
+555 LAQRSEQMQWPE
-568 EFKLSAE
+568 EFKVSAE
-575 YTQLNLKT
+575 YTQLNLRT
-583 RAISDPNDAER
+583 RTVTDPNDAEK

-605 LQVPIG
+605 LEVPIG

-622 MLGRSAESRQFLEQS
+622 MLGRNTESRQFLEQS

-659 QAMRSR
+659 QAMRAR
-665 GGVSVGGGAVP
+665 GGEV
-676 ASGAPAPSGLWTP
+676 ASSQAASSGLWTP
-689 DQAAEPH
+689 GQSDEPQQ
-696 PSSGSTSSGGGS
+696 SAGGGSGGGS

>member
-1 MSLDQYSYC
+1 MSLDQYSFC
-10 LCGNGKKI
+10 PCGNGKKI

-43 AALDRINSNL
+43 AALDRINTNL
-53 KSLPSEPWLLAMKC
+53 KTLPSEPWLLAMKS

-76 DSLEE
+76 EALEE
-81 TSAKFIRLQPDN
+81 TTAKFIRLQPDN

-102 VAVIRG
+102 VAVVRG

-115 LMLQAIADAAETL
+115 LMLQAIADATEAL

-136 LNLMEVMGQRGM
+136 LNLMEAMGQRGM

-167 RVASGAYES
+167 KVASGAYDS

-186 SRESLPSSIEYEDA
+186 SRESLPSPIEYDDA
-200 PYAERLAESNALVS
+200 PYAERLAEANALVS
-214 AYRISSAKTKLESM
+214 AYRITSAKTKLESM

-250 DVESAGVT
+250 DVESGGSTAG
-258 ARKIAEIPSL
+258 KIAAIASL

-285 RMAGVAVFEELC
+285 KISGVSVSEELC
-297 QYTIEDHEFEQRLTE
+297 QYTIEDSEFEQRLTA
-312 NKHLV
+312 NKNLI
-317 PIAVDQLKGILEALL
+317 PIAVDQLKGMLEALL
-332 QEEVPPK
+332 DEEVPPK

-345 EPVLQEQFGEIEASR
+345 EPVLQEQFAELEASR

-389 VMLEGIKKE
+389 IILERIKKE
-398 LGIVSLN
+398 LDVGSLN

-416 LSQVTASIVLRKQ
+416 LSQVTASVMLRKQ
-429 VALERRVALR
+429 VAPERRLALN
-439 DATHQLVVD
+439 DATRQLVLD
-448 AFLDF
+448 GFLDY

-458 AGKTPREAAG
+458 SGKTPREAAG

-481 HWQGSGTSDL
+481 HWQGSSTSSL
-491 TDEQFKQLHQQLQ
+491 TDDQFKQLHQQLNLQ
-504 LLRPKL
+504 VPKL
-510 SASQDVFDL
+510 SSSQDVLDF

-540 LMQSALSRGVASVYE
+540 LMQSALSRGVTSIFDS
-555 NLAQCSEQMQWPE
+555 LAQRSEQMQWPE
-568 EFKLSAE
+568 EFKVSAE
-575 YTQLNLKT
+575 YTQLNLRT
-583 RAISDPNDAER
+583 RTVTDPNDAEK

-605 LQVPIG
+605 LEVPIG

-622 MLGRSAESRQFLEQS
+622 MLGRNTESRQFLEQS

-659 QAMRSR
+659 QAMRAR
-665 GGVSVGGGAVP
+665 GGEV
-676 ASGAPAPSGLWTP
+676 ASSQAASSGLWTP
-689 DQAAEPH
+689 GQSDEPQQ
-696 PSSGSTSSGGGS
+696 SAGGGAGGGS

>member
-1 MSLDQYSYC
+1 MSLDQYSFC
-10 LCGNGKKI
+10 PCGNGKKI

-43 AALDRINSNL
+43 AALDRINANL
-53 KSLPSEPWLLAMKC
+53 KTLPSEPWLLAMKS

-76 DSLEE
+76 EALEE
-81 TSAKFIRLQPDN
+81 TTAKFIRLQPDN

-102 VAVIRG
+102 VAVVRG

-115 LMLQAIADAAETL
+115 LMLQAIADATEAL

-136 LNLMEVMGQRGM
+136 LNLMEAMGQRGM

-167 RVASGAYES
+167 KVASGAYDS

-186 SRESLPSSIEYEDA
+186 SRESLPSPIEYDDA
-200 PYAERLAESNALVS
+200 PYAERLAEANALVS
-214 AYRISSAKTKLESM
+214 AYRITSAKTKLESM
-228 QREFGLQ
+228 QREFGVQ

-250 DVESAGVT
+250 DVESGGSTAG
-258 ARKIAEIPSL
+258 KIAAIASL

-285 RMAGVAVFEELC
+285 KISGVAIFEELC
-297 QYTIEDHEFEQRLTE
+297 QYTIEDSEFEQRLTA
-312 NKHLV
+312 NKNLL
-317 PIAVDQLKGILEALL
+317 PIAVDQLKGMLEALL
-332 QEEVPPK
+332 DEEVPPK

-345 EPVLQEQFGEIEASR
+345 EPVLQEQFAELEASR

-389 VMLEGIKKE
+389 MILERIKRE
-398 LGIVSLN
+398 LDVGSLN

-416 LSQVTASIVLRKQ
+416 LSQVTASVMLRKQ
-429 VALERRVALR
+429 VAPERRLALN
-439 DATHQLVVD
+439 DATRQLVLD
-448 AFLDF
+448 GFLDY

-458 AGKTPREAAG
+458 FGKTPREAAG

-481 HWQGSGTSDL
+481 HWQGSSTSSL
-491 TDEQFKQLHQQLQ
+491 TDDQFKQLHQQLNLQ
-504 LLRPKL
+504 VPKL
-510 SASQDVFDL
+510 SSSQDVLDF

-540 LMQSALSRGVASVYE
+540 LMQSALSRGVTSIFDS
-555 NLAQCSEQMQWPE
+555 LAQRSEQMQWPE
-568 EFKLSAE
+568 EFKVSAE
-575 YTQLNLKT
+575 YTQLNLRT
-583 RAISDPNDAER
+583 RTVTDPNDAEK

-605 LQVPIG
+605 LEVPIG

-622 MLGRSAESRQFLEQS
+622 MLGRNTESRQFLEQS

-659 QAMRSR
+659 QAMRAR
-665 GGVSVGGGAVP
+665 GGEV
-676 ASGAPAPSGLWTP
+676 ASSQAASSGLWTP
-689 DQAAEPH
+689 GQSDEPQQ
-696 PSSGSTSSGGGS
+696 SAGGGSGGGS

>member
-1 MSLDQYSYC
+1 MSLDQYSFC
-10 LCGNGKKI
+10 PCGNGKKI

-43 AALDRINSNL
+43 AALDRINGNL
-53 KSLPSEPWLLAMKC
+53 KTLPSEPWLLAMKS

-76 DSLEE
+76 EALEE
-81 TSAKFIRLQPDN
+81 TTAKFIRLQPDN

-102 VAVIRG
+102 VAVVRG

-115 LMLQAIADAAETL
+115 LMLQAIADATEAL

-136 LNLMEVMGQRGM
+136 LNLMEAMGQRGM

-167 RVASGAYES
+167 KVASGAYDS

-186 SRESLPSSIEYEDA
+186 SRESLPSSIEYENA
-200 PYAERLAESNALVS
+200 PYAERLAEANALVS
-214 AYRISSAKTKLESM
+214 AYRITSAKTKLESM

-250 DVESAGVT
+250 DVESGGSTAG
-258 ARKIAEIPSL
+258 KIAAIASL

-285 RMAGVAVFEELC
+285 KISGVAISEELC
-297 QYTIEDHEFEQRLTE
+297 QYTIEDSEFEQRLTA
-312 NKHLV
+312 NKNLI
-317 PIAVDQLKGILEALL
+317 PIAVDQLKAMLETLL
-332 QEEVPPK
+332 DEEVPPK

-345 EPVLQEQFGEIEASR
+345 EPVLQEQFAELEASR

-389 VMLEGIKKE
+389 TILERIKKE
-398 LGIVSLN
+398 LDVGSLN

-416 LSQVTASIVLRKQ
+416 LSQVTASIMLRKQ
-429 VALERRVALR
+429 VAPERRLALN
-439 DATHQLVVD
+439 DATRQLVLD
-448 AFLDF
+448 GFLDY

-458 AGKTPREAAG
+458 SGKTPREAAG

-481 HWQGSGTSDL
+481 HWQGSSTSSL
-491 TDEQFKQLHQQLQ
+491 TDDQFKQLHQQLN
-504 LLRPKL
+504 LHVPKL
-510 SASQDVFDL
+510 SSSQDVLDF

-540 LMQSALSRGVASVYE
+540 LMQSALSRGVTSIFDS
-555 NLAQCSEQMQWPE
+555 LAQRSEQMQWPE
-568 EFKLSAE
+568 EFKVSAE
-575 YTQLNLKT
+575 YTQLNLRT
-583 RAISDPNDAER
+583 RTVTDPNDAEK

-605 LQVPIG
+605 LEVPIG

-622 MLGRSAESRQFLEQS
+622 MLGRNTESRQFLEQS

-659 QAMRSR
+659 QAMRAR
-665 GGVSVGGGAVP
+665 GGEV
-676 ASGAPAPSGLWTP
+676 ASSQAASSGLWTP
-689 DQAAEPH
+689 GQSDEPQQ
-696 PSSGSTSSGGGS
+696 SAGGGSGGGS

>member
-1 MSLDQYSYC
+1 MSLDQYSFC
-10 LCGNGKKI
+10 PCGNGKKI

-43 AALDRINSNL
+43 AALDRINANL
-53 KSLPSEPWLLAMKC
+53 KTLPSEPWLLAMKS

-76 DSLEE
+76 DALEE
-81 TSAKFIRLQPDN
+81 TTAKFIRLQPDN

-102 VAVIRG
+102 VAVVRG

-115 LMLQAIADAAETL
+115 LMLQAIADATEAL

-136 LNLMEVMGQRGM
+136 LNLMEAMGQRGM

-167 RVASGAYES
+167 KVASGAYDS

-186 SRESLPSSIEYEDA
+186 SRESLPSPIEYDDA
-200 PYAERLAESNALVS
+200 PYAERLAEANALVS
-214 AYRISSAKTKLESM
+214 AYRITSAKTKLESM

-250 DVESAGVT
+250 DVESGGSTAG
-258 ARKIAEIPSL
+258 KIAAIASL

-285 RMAGVAVFEELC
+285 KTSGVAVFEELC
-297 QYTIEDHEFEQRLTE
+297 QYTIEDSEFEQRLTA
-312 NKHLV
+312 NKNLL
-317 PIAVDQLKGILEALL
+317 PIAVDQLKGMLEALL
-332 QEEVPPK
+332 DEEVPPK

-345 EPVLQEQFGEIEASR
+345 EPVLQEQFAELEASR

-389 VMLEGIKKE
+389 MILERIKKE
-398 LGIVSLN
+398 LDIGSLN

-416 LSQVTASIVLRKQ
+416 LSQVTASIMLRKQ
-429 VALERRVALR
+429 VAPERRLALN
-439 DATHQLVVD
+439 DATRQLVLD
-448 AFLDF
+448 GFLDY

-458 AGKTPREAAG
+458 SGKTPREAAG
-468 DASLKIKLAALLL
+468 DTSLKTKLAALLL
-481 HWQGSGTSDL
+481 HWQGSNTSSL
-491 TDEQFKQLHQQLQ
+491 TDDQFKQLHQQLNLQ
-504 LLRPKL
+504 VPKL
-510 SASQDVFDL
+510 SSSQDVLDF

-540 LMQSALSRGVASVYE
+540 LMQSALSRGVTSIFE
-555 NLAQCSEQMQWPE
+555 SLAQRSEQMQWPE
-568 EFKLSAE
+568 EFKVSAE

-583 RAISDPNDAER
+583 RVVTDPNDAEK

-605 LQVPIG
+605 LEVPIG

-622 MLGRSAESRQFLEQS
+622 MLGRNTESRQFLEQS

-659 QAMRSR
+659 QAMRAR
-665 GGVSVGGGAVP
+665 GGEV
-676 ASGAPAPSGLWTP
+676 ASSQAASSGLWTP
-689 DQAAEPH
+689 GQSAEPQQ
-696 PSSGSTSSGGGS
+696 SAGSGSGGGS

>member
-1 MSLDQYSYC
+1 MSLDQYSFC
-10 LCGNGKKI
+10 PCGNGKKI

-43 AALDRINSNL
+43 AALDRINGNL
-53 KSLPSEPWLLAMKC
+53 KTLPSEPWLLAMKS

-76 DSLEE
+76 EALEE
-81 TSAKFIRLQPDN
+81 TTAKFIRLQPDN

-102 VAVIRG
+102 VAVVRG

-115 LMLQAIADAAETL
+115 LMLQAIADATEAL

-136 LNLMEVMGQRGM
+136 LNLMEAMGQRGM

-167 RVASGAYES
+167 KVASGAYDS

-186 SRESLPSSIEYEDA
+186 SRESLPSPIEYDDA
-200 PYAERLAESNALVS
+200 PYAERLAEANALVS
-214 AYRISSAKTKLESM
+214 AYRITSAKTKLESM
-228 QREFGLQ
+228 QREFGVQ

-250 DVESAGVT
+250 DVESGGSTAG
-258 ARKIAEIPSL
+258 KIAAIASL

-285 RMAGVAVFEELC
+285 KISGVAIFEELC
-297 QYTIEDHEFEQRLTE
+297 QYTIEDSEFEQRLTA
-312 NKHLV
+312 NKNLL
-317 PIAVDQLKGILEALL
+317 PIAVDQLKGMLEALL
-332 QEEVPPK
+332 DEEVPPK

-345 EPVLQEQFGEIEASR
+345 EPVLQEQFAELEASR

-389 VMLEGIKKE
+389 MILERIKRE
-398 LGIVSLN
+398 LDVGSLN

-416 LSQVTASIVLRKQ
+416 LSQVTASVMLRKQ
-429 VALERRVALR
+429 VAPERRLALN
-439 DATHQLVVD
+439 DATRQLVLD
-448 AFLDF
+448 GFLDY

-458 AGKTPREAAG
+458 FGKTPREAAG

-481 HWQGSGTSDL
+481 HWQGSSTSSL
-491 TDEQFKQLHQQLQ
+491 TDDQFKQLHQQLNLQ
-504 LLRPKL
+504 VPKL
-510 SASQDVFDL
+510 SSSQDVLDF

-540 LMQSALSRGVASVYE
+540 LMQSALSRGVTSIFDS
-555 NLAQCSEQMQWPE
+555 LAQRSEQMQWPE
-568 EFKLSAE
+568 EFKVSAE
-575 YTQLNLKT
+575 YTQLNLRT
-583 RAISDPNDAER
+583 RTVTDPNDAEK

-605 LQVPIG
+605 LEVPIG

-622 MLGRSAESRQFLEQS
+622 MLGRNTESRQFLEQS

-659 QAMRSR
+659 QAMRAR
-665 GGVSVGGGAVP
+665 GGEV
-676 ASGAPAPSGLWTP
+676 ASSQAASSGLWTP
-689 DQAAEPH
+689 GQSDEPQQ
-696 PSSGSTSSGGGS
+696 SAGGGSGGGS

>member
-1 MSLDQYSYC
+1 MSLDQYSFC
-10 LCGNGKKI
+10 PCGNGKKI

-53 KSLPSEPWLLAMKC
+53 KTLPSEPWLLAMKS

-76 DSLEE
+76 EALEE
-81 TSAKFIRLQPDN
+81 TTAKFIRLQPDN

-102 VAVIRG
+102 VAVVRG

-115 LMLQAIADAAETL
+115 LMLQAIADATEAL
-128 PPMTATVA
+128 PPMTPTVA
-136 LNLMEVMGQRGM
+136 LNLMEAMGQRGM

-167 RVASGAYES
+167 KVASGAYDS

-186 SRESLPSSIEYEDA
+186 SRESLPSPIEYDDA
-200 PYAERLAESNALVS
+200 PYAERLAEANALVS
-214 AYRISSAKTKLESM
+214 AYRITSAKTKLESM

-250 DVESAGVT
+250 EVESGGSTAG
-258 ARKIAEIPSL
+258 KIAAIASL
-268 PEPQRIY
+268 PEQQRIY

-285 RMAGVAVFEELC
+285 KTSGVAVFEELC
-297 QYTIEDHEFEQRLTE
+297 QYTIEDSEFEQRLTA
-312 NKHLV
+312 NKNLL
-317 PIAVDQLKGILEALL
+317 PIAVDQLKGMLEALL
-332 QEEVPPK
+332 DEEVPPK

-345 EPVLQEQFGEIEASR
+345 EPVLQEQFAELEASR
-360 SGSWLAYY
+360 SGSWIAYY

-389 VMLEGIKKE
+389 MILERIKKE
-398 LGIVSLN
+398 LDIGSLN

-416 LSQVTASIVLRKQ
+416 LSQVTASIMLRKQ
-429 VALERRVALR
+429 VAPERRLALN
-439 DATHQLVVD
+439 DATRQLVLD
-448 AFLDF
+448 GFLDY

-458 AGKTPREAAG
+458 SGKTPREAAN
-468 DASLKIKLAALLL
+468 DTSLKTKLAALLL
-481 HWQGSGTSDL
+481 HWQGSNTSSL
-491 TDEQFKQLHQQLQ
+491 TDDQFKQLHQQLNLQ
-504 LLRPKL
+504 VPKL
-510 SASQDVFDL
+510 SSSQDVLDF

-531 DIDPNSLIQ
+531 DIDPNSLLQ
-540 LMQSALSRGVASVYE
+540 LMQSALSRGVTSIFDS
-555 NLAQCSEQMQWPE
+555 LAQRSERMQWPE
-568 EFKLSAE
+568 EFKVSAE
-575 YTQLNLKT
+575 YTQLNLRT
-583 RAISDPNDAER
+583 RTVTDPNDAEK
-594 LLKRIVELGKQ
+594 LLRRIVELGKQ
-605 LQVPIG
+605 LEVPIG

-622 MLGRSAESRQFLEQS
+622 MLGRNTESRQFLEQS

-659 QAMRSR
+659 QAMRAR
-665 GGVSVGGGAVP
+665 GGEV
-676 ASGAPAPSGLWTP
+676 ASSQAASSGLWTP
-689 DQAAEPH
+689 GQSAEPQQ
-696 PSSGSTSSGGGS
+696 SAGSGSGGGS

>member
-1 MSLDQYSYC
+1 MSLDQYSFC
-10 LCGNGKKI
+10 PCGNGKKI

-43 AALDRINSNL
+43 AALDRINTNL
-53 KSLPSEPWLLAMKC
+53 KTLPSEPWLLAMKS

-76 DSLEE
+76 EALEE
-81 TSAKFIRLQPDN
+81 TTAKFIRLQPDN

-102 VAVIRG
+102 VAVVRG

-115 LMLQAIADAAETL
+115 LMLQAIADATEAL

-136 LNLMEVMGQRGM
+136 LNLMEAMGQRGM

-167 RVASGAYES
+167 KVASGAYDS

-186 SRESLPSSIEYEDA
+186 SRESLPSPIEYDDA
-200 PYAERLAESNALVS
+200 PYAERLAEANALVS
-214 AYRISSAKTKLESM
+214 AYRITSAKTKLESM

-250 DVESAGVT
+250 DVESGGSTAG
-258 ARKIAEIPSL
+258 KIAAIASL

-285 RMAGVAVFEELC
+285 KISGVSVSEELC
-297 QYTIEDHEFEQRLTE
+297 QYTIEDSEFEQRLTA
-312 NKHLV
+312 NKNLI

-332 QEEVPPK
+332 DEEVPPK

-345 EPVLQEQFGEIEASR
+345 EPVLQEQFAELEASR

-389 VMLEGIKKE
+389 IILERIKKE
-398 LGIVSLN
+398 LDVGSLN

-416 LSQVTASIVLRKQ
+416 LSQVTASVMLRKQ
-429 VALERRVALR
+429 VAPERRLALN
-439 DATHQLVVD
+439 DATRQLVLD
-448 AFLDF
+448 GFLDY

-458 AGKTPREAAG
+458 NGKTPREAAG

-481 HWQGSGTSDL
+481 HWQGSSTSSL
-491 TDEQFKQLHQQLQ
+491 TDDQFKQLHQQLNLQ
-504 LLRPKL
+504 VPKL
-510 SASQDVFDL
+510 SSSQDVLDF

-540 LMQSALSRGVASVYE
+540 LMQSALSRGVTSIFDS
-555 NLAQCSEQMQWPE
+555 LAQRSEQMQWPE
-568 EFKLSAE
+568 EFKVSAE
-575 YTQLNLKT
+575 YTQLNLRT
-583 RAISDPNDAER
+583 RTVTDPNDAEK

-605 LQVPIG
+605 LEVPIG

-622 MLGRSAESRQFLEQS
+622 MLGRNTESRQFLEQS

-659 QAMRSR
+659 QAMRAR
-665 GGVSVGGGAVP
+665 GGEM
-676 ASGAPAPSGLWTP
+676 ASSQAASSGLWTP
-689 DQAAEPH
+689 GQSDEPQQ
-696 PSSGSTSSGGGS
+696 SAGGGAGGGS

>member
-1 MSLDQYSYC
+1 MSLDQYSFC
-10 LCGNGKKI
+10 PCGNGKKI

-30 QVIHRMIV
+30 QIIHRMIV

-43 AALDRINSNL
+43 AALDRINANL
-53 KSLPSEPWLLAMKC
+53 KTLPSEPWLLAMKS

-76 DSLEE
+76 EALEE
-81 TSAKFIRLQPDN
+81 TTAKFIRLQPDN

-102 VAVIRG
+102 VAVVRG

-115 LMLQAIADAAETL
+115 LMLQAIADATEAL

-136 LNLMEVMGQRGM
+136 LNLMEAMGQRGM

-162 GGDMV
+162 GGEMV
-167 RVASGAYES
+167 KVASGAYDS

-186 SRESLPSSIEYEDA
+186 SRESLPSPIDYDDA
-200 PYAERLAESNALVS
+200 PYAERLAEANALVS
-214 AYRISSAKTKLESM
+214 AYRITSAKTKLESM

-250 DVESAGVT
+250 DVESAGST
-258 ARKIAEIPSL
+258 AGKIAAVVSL

-285 RMAGVAVFEELC
+285 KVSGVAVSEELC
-297 QYTIEDHEFEQRLTE
+297 QYTIEDSEFEQRLAA
-312 NKHLV
+312 NKNLI
-317 PIAVDQLKGILEALL
+317 PIAVDQLKAMLEALL
-332 QEEVPPK
+332 DEEVPPK

-345 EPVLQEQFGEIEASR
+345 EPVLQEQFAELEASR
-360 SGSWLAYY
+360 SGSWLAFY

-389 VMLEGIKKE
+389 MILERIKKE
-398 LGIVSLN
+398 LDIGSLN

-416 LSQVTASIVLRKQ
+416 LSQVTASVMLRKQ
-429 VALERRVALR
+429 VAPERRLALN
-439 DATHQLVVD
+439 DATRQLVLD
-448 AFLDF
+448 GFLDY

-458 AGKTPREAAG
+458 SGKTPREAAG
-468 DASLKIKLAALLL
+468 DTSLKIKLAALLL
-481 HWQGSGTSDL
+481 HWQGSATSNL
-491 TDEQFKQLHQQLQ
+491 TDDQFKQVHQQLNLQ
-504 LLRPKL
+504 VPKL
-510 SASQDVFDL
+510 SSTQDVLDF

-540 LMQSALSRGVASVYE
+540 LMQSALSRGVTSIFE
-555 NLAQCSEQMQWPE
+555 SLAQRSEQMQWPE
-568 EFKLSAE
+568 ELKVSAE
-575 YTQLNLKT
+575 YTQLNLRT
-583 RAISDPNDAER
+583 RTVTDPEDAEK

-622 MLGRSAESRQFLEQS
+622 MLGKSAESRQFLEQS

-659 QAMRSR
+659 QAMRAR
-665 GGVSVGGGAVP
+665 GGEV
-676 ASGAPAPSGLWTP
+676 ASSQAASSGLWTP
-689 DQAAEPH
+689 GQSAEPQQ
-696 PSSGSTSSGGGS
+696 GAGGGSGGGS